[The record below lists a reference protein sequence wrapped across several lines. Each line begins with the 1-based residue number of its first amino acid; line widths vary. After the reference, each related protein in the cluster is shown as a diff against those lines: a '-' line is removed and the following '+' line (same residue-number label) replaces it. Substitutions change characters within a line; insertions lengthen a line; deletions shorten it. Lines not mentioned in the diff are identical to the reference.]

1 MMCLDVNENF
11 EFLIGGEFLRLS
23 LEEHL
28 QEKALSSVWIYLCNF
43 ESYVEFSDLGCK
55 WRTTSL
61 LMYIRHARVLLIVF
75 LIMIIIYEI

>member
-28 QEKALSSVWIYLCNF
+28 QEKALSSVWIYL
-43 ESYVEFSDLGCK
+43 SY
-55 WRTTSL
+55 
-61 LMYIRHARVLLIVF
+61 F
-75 LIMIIIYEI
+75 LKAT